1 MKFPIPK
8 LPYTPDALEPYIS
21 KETVEYHYGKHTK
34 TYLDNLN
41 NLIAGTSYEDMAIE
55 QIVRFSKGA
64 MFNNAAQAWNHLFYF
79 FQFNP
84 EGKKAPEGIFA
95 KKIDDTF
102 GSFDEFKSKFE
113 QAGVTLFG
121 SGWVWLSE
129 DDGGNLFLTTTTNAG
144 NPLTDGLKPLLTVD
158 VWEHAYYLDYQNRR
172 ADYLHNIWEVI
183 DWNIIEQRY

>member
-95 KKIDDTF
+95 QKIDDTF

-113 QAGVTLFG
+113 QAGVALFG